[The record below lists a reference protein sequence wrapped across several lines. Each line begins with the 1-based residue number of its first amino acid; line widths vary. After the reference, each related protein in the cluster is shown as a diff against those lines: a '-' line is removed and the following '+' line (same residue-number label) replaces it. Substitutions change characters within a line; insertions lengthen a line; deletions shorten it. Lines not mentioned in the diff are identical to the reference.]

1 MDLFAYILNPLRI
14 SLDGSP
20 YLLDDARPA
29 NAKQQGLI
37 LIVMDAI
44 QRDLMP
50 TTLRVLMDKVTYLEW
65 DRLDDE
71 QSWAQLVQSL
81 QRIKAQQEV

>member
-1 MDLFAYILNPLRI
+1 MLELKICC
-14 SLDGSP
+14 S

-50 TTLRVLMDKVTYLEW
+50 TTLRVLMDKITYLEW
-65 DRLDDE
+65 DRLDNE
-71 QSWAQLVQSL
+71 QCWVQLEASL